1 MTLMGTGT
9 SHGVPVIGCRCKV
22 CTSRDE
28 RDKRLRCSALI
39 SGPADVLVDITP
51 EFRIQALRHGI
62 SRLDAVF
69 LTHSHADHLHGID
82 DLRVFSHSRP
92 FDPHN
97 RDGSETEGDGLPV
110 YSGRHTV
117 EDIKFRFDY
126 IFKYVGQGGGK
137 PKLNTVCADSFGLE
151 NPISV
156 GSLKVV
162 QVPLKHGYLDDSG
175 WLFMEEKDVSCKSP
189 DCCGAVGSIAYLT
202 DVSFIPEE
210 SFCLIKKAV
219 GRPDHLV
226 IDGLRI
232 LEHSTHFSFEQAL
245 AAADR
250 INARNVYLTHITHN
264 LFHWQVQEFVDAII
278 DRHPNLLAARK
289 AGGYVGPAWDGL
301 VIEC

>member
-1 MTLMGTGT
+1 MKMTLMGTGT

-22 CTSRDE
+22 CRSLDE
-28 RDKRLRCSALI
+28 KDSRLRCSALI

-92 FDPHN
+92 FDPFN
-97 RDGSETEGDGLPV
+97 RHGSETEGEGLPV
-110 YSGRHTV
+110 YSGRHTI

-126 IFKYVGQGGGK
+126 IFKYIGQGGGK
-137 PKLNTVCADSFGLE
+137 PKLNTVCADSFDLE
-151 NPISV
+151 NPITV
-156 GSLKVV
+156 GSLKVL

-175 WLFMEEKDVSCKSP
+175 WLFMEEKDHGSC
-189 DCCGAVGSIAYLT
+189 GSIAYLT
-202 DVSFIPEE
+202 DVSFVPEE
-210 SFCLIKKAV
+210 SFCLIRDAV
-219 GRPDHLV
+219 CRPNHLV

-250 INARNVYLTHITHN
+250 INPRNVYLTHITHN

-278 DRHPNLLAARK
+278 GRYPNLLAARK

-301 VIEC
+301 VLEC